1 MPPNY
6 HYTHQN
12 SCDNKAITISR
23 AQLAYSATLCDV
35 IIATFRRALVPLIVL
50 LGGRT
55 VVMHHGDLH
64 PHLRRTRPPNYPEVG
79 DDRLHR

>member
-6 HYTHQN
+6 HYAHQN

-35 IIATFRRALVPLIVL
+35 IIATFTRAHVPRLVPSAGEDGRRNGCRRAAIYAKNESAELPGRLVA
-50 LGGRT
+50 
-55 VVMHHGDLH
+55 
-64 PHLRRTRPPNYPEVG
+64 
-79 DDRLHR
+79 